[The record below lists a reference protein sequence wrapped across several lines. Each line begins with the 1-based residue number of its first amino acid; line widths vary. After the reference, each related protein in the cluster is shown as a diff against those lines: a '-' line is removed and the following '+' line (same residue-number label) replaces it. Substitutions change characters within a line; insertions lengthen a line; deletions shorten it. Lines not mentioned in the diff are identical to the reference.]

1 MRNNIKELRTAAGMK
16 QSQLAEK
23 AGISQENVSR
33 YESGKLSV
41 ENMTLKMAAAISK
54 ALGCTIEDLFKGP
67 ENAERTV
74 YIVRRYSTTI
84 KGSDFEYSE
93 GCTVDYDM
101 NKGLTDISAAEL
113 MRTES
118 LKEALMEL
126 ANHRS
131 FARKNS
137 FSNEWDITEYW
148 VDSERWDFEDEEDPT
163 FVEIIGAEKYAD
175 VDIID

>member
-16 QSQLAEK
+16 QSQLADK

-33 YESGKLSV
+33 YESGKLSI
-41 ENMTLKMAAAISK
+41 ENMTLKMASTISK
-54 ALGCTIEDLFKGP
+54 ALGCTIEDLFKDP
-67 ENAERTV
+67 ENTEQTI

-93 GCTVDYDM
+93 GCTVEYDM
-101 NKGLTDISAAEL
+101 EKGLTDISTAEL
-113 MRTES
+113 LRTEN
-118 LKEALMEL
+118 LKEALVEL

-131 FARKNS
+131 FARRNS
-137 FSNEWDITEYW
+137 FSGEWDVTEYW
-148 VDSERWDFEDEEDPT
+148 IDSERWDFEDEDDPA
-163 FVEIIGAEKYAD
+163 FIEIIGAEKYAD